1 MYTLLGYQKI
11 KSNKTGREFFK
22 MYVSYSDCNVEGLA
36 TKEIFVP
43 TELVEGGQ
51 LLSNIDIDIQL
62 NLDGR
67 ITSVKIL

>member
-22 MYVSYSDCNVEGLA
+22 MYVSYPDRQVEGLA
-36 TKEIFVP
+36 TKEVFVP
-43 TELVEGGQ
+43 TEYVEGGQ
-51 LLSNIDIDIQL
+51 LLPNIDLDIQL

-67 ITSVKIL
+67 ITGVKVL

>member
-22 MYVSYSDCNVEGLA
+22 MYVSYSDRQVEGLA
-36 TKEIFVP
+36 TKEVFVP
-43 TELVEGGQ
+43 TEYVEGGQ
-51 LLSNIDIDIQL
+51 LLPNIDLDIQL

-67 ITSVKIL
+67 ITGVKVL

>member
-22 MYVSYSDCNVEGLA
+22 MFVSFPDPNVDGLA
-36 TKEIFVP
+36 TKEVFVP
-43 TELVEGGQ
+43 TEFVEGGQ
-51 LLSNIDIDIQL
+51 LLPNIDLDIHL

-67 ITSVKIL
+67 ITGVKVI

>member
-22 MYVSYSDCNVEGLA
+22 MYVSYTDRNIEGLA
-36 TKEIFVP
+36 TKEVFVP
-43 TELVEGGQ
+43 TEFVEGGQ
-51 LLSNIDIDIQL
+51 LLPNIDLDIQL

>member
-22 MYVSYSDCNVEGLA
+22 MYVSYSDRNVEGLA
-36 TKEIFVP
+36 TKEVFVP
-43 TELVEGGQ
+43 TEFVEGGQ
-51 LLSNIDIDIQL
+51 LLPNIDLDIQI

-67 ITSVKIL
+67 ITVVKVI

>member
-11 KSNKTGREFFK
+11 RSNKTGREFFK
-22 MYVSYSDCNVEGLA
+22 MYVSYSDSNVEGLA
-36 TKEIFVP
+36 SKEVFVP
-43 TELVEGGQ
+43 TEYLEGGQ
-51 LLSNIDIDIQL
+51 LLPNIVLDIQL